1 MNETNAQKIYYKK
14 MINERFLK
22 KFQKIFGLFSK
33 KFFQKIH
40 RKYRSFWSQ
49 IDDLNMGKQ
58 IVPNQ
63 VWWGV
68 VIWHSKFPK
77 SWVWAKSEK
86 RNFFW
91 KFQLWLCCKWS
102 LLSYSQNFMFPF
114 TFQHLLWFNWSDSAF
129 FRISSNY
136 SKCGKMQ
143 NLTN

>member
-33 KFFQKIH
+33 KIFQKIH

-77 SWVWAKSEK
+77 SWVWAKSENPK
-86 RNFFW
+86 YFW
-91 KFQLWLCCKWS
+91 KFQLWHFCKWS
-102 LLSYSQNFMFPF
+102 LLSAPKISCFLSRFNICCDLIGQI
-114 TFQHLLWFNWSDSAF
+114 QHFCA
-129 FRISSNY
+129 FRIIIRNAQKIY
-136 SKCGKMQ
+136 YKF
-143 NLTN
+143 N